1 MHKVEQAVEWLKKG
15 GLVIVADDE
24 NRESEGDLI
33 GIAEYATPEAV
44 NFMATYGRGLICAP
58 ISQEIAEKLAL
69 PEMTANNTDAFGT
82 AFTISIDHVTTSTGI
97 SAKDRA
103 VTIEKLADPA
113 SQAADFYRPGHIFPL
128 TAQPGG
134 VLERRG
140 HTEAAVDLAKLAGSV
155 EAAYICE
162 ILNEDGTMARVPELK
177 KLAEKWQLPFLTID
191 ELAEYLRGTTPIT
204 VDLPTAYGAFQL
216 TLFED
221 EFGNEHLLLA
231 KGEIQHITEP
241 LLLRIHSECLTG
253 DVFGSHRCDC
263 GEQLQEAM
271 RQIEAKGRGAILYL
285 RQEGRGIGLRNKLR
299 AYQLQEQGMDTYE
312 ANIALGFAADA
323 RHYTFA
329 ADVLRSLEVQEIQ
342 LMTNNPDK
350 VKELESLGIKVA
362 ARVPLEMP
370 AHKENSSY
378 LKTKKEKFHH
388 YLSI

>member
-33 GIAEYATPEAV
+33 GIAEYATPESV

-58 ISQEIAEKLAL
+58 ISQAIAEKLAL

-82 AFTISIDHVTTSTGI
+82 AFTISVDHVTTSTGI

-231 KGEIQHITEP
+231 KGEIPHTTEP

-362 ARVPLEMP
+362 ERVPLEMP

>member
-58 ISQEIAEKLAL
+58 ISQAIAEKLAL

-82 AFTISIDHVTTSTGI
+82 AFTISVDHVTTSTGI

-177 KLAEKWQLPFLTID
+177 K
-191 ELAEYLRGTTPIT
+191 
-204 VDLPTAYGAFQL
+204 
-216 TLFED
+216 
-221 EFGNEHLLLA
+221 
-231 KGEIQHITEP
+231 
-241 LLLRIHSECLTG
+241 
-253 DVFGSHRCDC
+253 
-263 GEQLQEAM
+263 
-271 RQIEAKGRGAILYL
+271 
-285 RQEGRGIGLRNKLR
+285 
-299 AYQLQEQGMDTYE
+299 
-312 ANIALGFAADA
+312 
-323 RHYTFA
+323 
-329 ADVLRSLEVQEIQ
+329 
-342 LMTNNPDK
+342 
-350 VKELESLGIKVA
+350 
-362 ARVPLEMP
+362 
-370 AHKENSSY
+370 
-378 LKTKKEKFHH
+378 
-388 YLSI
+388 

>member
-33 GIAEYATPEAV
+33 GIAEYATPESV

-58 ISQEIAEKLAL
+58 ISQAIAEKLAL

-103 VTIEKLADPA
+103 VTIEKLADLA

-231 KGEIQHITEP
+231 KGEFQHTTEP

-362 ARVPLEMP
+362 ERVPLEMP

>member
-33 GIAEYATPEAV
+33 GIAEYATPESV

-58 ISQEIAEKLAL
+58 ISQAIAEKLAL

-82 AFTISIDHVTTSTGI
+82 AFTISVDHETTSTGI

-231 KGEIQHITEP
+231 KGEIPHTTEP

-362 ARVPLEMP
+362 ERVPLEMP

>member
-58 ISQEIAEKLAL
+58 ISQAIAEKLAL

-82 AFTISIDHVTTSTGI
+82 AFTISVDHVTTSTGI

-231 KGEIQHITEP
+231 KGEIQHTTEP

-271 RQIEAKGRGAILYL
+271 RQIYAKKAAVRFCIYAKKAAVLACGTSSVPISC
-285 RQEGRGIGLRNKLR
+285 RNK
-299 AYQLQEQGMDTYE
+299 AW
-312 ANIALGFAADA
+312 I
-323 RHYTFA
+323 
-329 ADVLRSLEVQEIQ
+329 
-342 LMTNNPDK
+342 LMK
-350 VKELESLGIKVA
+350 QIL
-362 ARVPLEMP
+362 
-370 AHKENSSY
+370 H
-378 LKTKKEKFHH
+378 
-388 YLSI
+388 

>member
-33 GIAEYATPEAV
+33 GIAEYATLESV

-58 ISQEIAEKLAL
+58 ISQAIAEKLAL

-82 AFTISIDHVTTSTGI
+82 AFTISVDHVTTSTGI

-216 TLFED
+216 SLFED

-231 KGEIQHITEP
+231 NGEIQHTTEP

-362 ARVPLEMP
+362 ERVPLEMP

>member
-58 ISQEIAEKLAL
+58 ISQAIAEKLAL

-82 AFTISIDHVTTSTGI
+82 AFTISVDHVTTSTGI

-103 VTIEKLADPA
+103 VTIEKLTDPA

>member
-33 GIAEYATPEAV
+33 GIAEYATPESV
-44 NFMATYGRGLICAP
+44 NFMATYGRGLICAS
-58 ISQEIAEKLAL
+58 ISQAIAEKLAL

-82 AFTISIDHVTTSTGI
+82 AFTISVDHVTTSTGI

-191 ELAEYLRGTTPIT
+191 ELAEYLRGTAPIT

-231 KGEIQHITEP
+231 KGEIQHTAEP

-362 ARVPLEMP
+362 ERVPLEMP

>member
-33 GIAEYATPEAV
+33 GIAEYATLESV

-58 ISQEIAEKLAL
+58 ISQAIAEKLAL

-82 AFTISIDHVTTSTGI
+82 AFTISVDHVTTSTGI

-162 ILNEDGTMARVPELK
+162 ILKEDGTMARVPELK

-216 TLFED
+216 SLFED

-231 KGEIQHITEP
+231 NGEIQHTTEP

-362 ARVPLEMP
+362 ERVPLEMP

>member
-33 GIAEYATPEAV
+33 GIAEYATPESV

-58 ISQEIAEKLAL
+58 ISQAIAEKLAL

-82 AFTISIDHVTTSTGI
+82 AFTISVDHVTTSTGI

-216 TLFED
+216 SLFED

-231 KGEIQHITEP
+231 KGEIPHTTEP

-362 ARVPLEMP
+362 ERVPLEMP

>member
-58 ISQEIAEKLAL
+58 ISQAIAEKLAL

-82 AFTISIDHVTTSTGI
+82 AFTISVDHVTTSTGI

-216 TLFED
+216 SLFED